1 MTQGVTNARSSSPV
15 GDLEDVIVPGSAGQ
29 EDQQSSVS
37 KAARLLRAF
46 PRDGRSMTGVDLT
59 RAAGLTKSTTHR
71 LIHELEHEGLIQRD
85 GARWA
90 LAWDVFELGMAALRH
105 QTDGLITIARPWL
118 VQAAGIGARSVVHL
132 SMARGEDVVLLDKV
146 LTSKAPRI
154 PTESGFRLPGAT
166 TASGQALGLRR
177 GSMSVRTRSDADR
190 ATSWATARRLGVSVD
205 YGETFEGIG
214 CVAAPIKIHRHPVAA
229 VSISGRVE
237 QLDVRAHVQLV
248 TWTARRVSED
258 LRRAHDSNAL

>member
-1 MTQGVTNARSSSPV
+1 MTQGVTNARNSGPV
-15 GDLEDVIVPGSAGQ
+15 SDPDDGVVPGIAGQ
-29 EDQQSSVS
+29 DDQQSSVS

-118 VQAAGIGARSVVHL
+118 VQAAGIDARSVIHL
-132 SMARGEDVVLLDKV
+132 SMAHGEDVLLLDKV

-154 PTESGFRLPGAT
+154 PTESGARLPGAT
-166 TASGQALGLRR
+166 TASGQALGLGR
-177 GSMSVRTRSDADR
+177 GPASTRMRSDVDR
-190 ATSWATARRLGVSVD
+190 VTAWATARRLGVSVD
-205 YGETFEGIG
+205 HGETFEGIG
-214 CVAAPIKIHRHPVAA
+214 CVAAPIKIRRRPVAA
-229 VSISGRVE
+229 VSISGRME
-237 QLDVRAHVQLV
+237 ELDVRAHVQLV
-248 TWTARRVSED
+248 TWAARRVSEE
-258 LRRAHDSNAL
+258 LRRTRDGNAF